1 MVKIY
6 AAPSLHEHR
15 CFSSTISYQKQTK
28 ILWIIDHHTA
38 WLPLIC
44 QILSVF
50 NSPHVYWL
58 STRQPVQ
65 LIKKKILCH
74 FWLWS
79 EWEYHLTLFTTSFFF
94 FYIYIFMHTSYNNNY
109 WCSRYDACWWCMPYL
124 MLNNSLLYWERCHCD
139 QSCQITL
146 DISRSPIGFQWG
158 PRNIQGNLD
167 RWSWWWWWWSIN
179 SRTADVHQ
187 TVVSKI

>member
-94 FYIYIFMHTSYNNNY
+94 YIYIYLCTPHITTITDAADMMHADDACHI
-109 WCSRYDACWWCMPYL
+109 WCSITVYCIENDAIVIRAVKLP
-124 MLNNSLLYWERCHCD
+124 
-139 QSCQITL
+139 
-146 DISRSPIGFQWG
+146 
-158 PRNIQGNLD
+158 
-167 RWSWWWWWWSIN
+167 
-179 SRTADVHQ
+179 
-187 TVVSKI
+187 